1 MNCVTRQNF
10 NIPGSV
16 SRRSGCEV
24 QTLSFSRV
32 STTVE
37 TVAFLS
43 DFEAALRVD
52 RFLDLEVGMFP

>member
-1 MNCVTRQNF
+1 M
-10 NIPGSV
+10 
-16 SRRSGCEV
+16 